1 MLPLLGVLGATHC
14 RIVSPLDVLSKFSE
28 VDRTTLSAGFSG
40 MLASAEKL
48 AVKDLKNCS
57 TPLVI
62 GIYEV
67 RSLLNKVSFFI

>member
-1 MLPLLGVLGATHC
+1 MLPLLGVLGGTHC

-40 MLASAEKL
+40 MLASEKL
-48 AVKDLKNCS
+48 AVRDLKNCS

-67 RSLLNKVSFFI
+67 RSLFNKVSFFI